1 MDGSLKMTTERQ
13 KMDVDIVCVGFG
25 PATAGFLTTL
35 TRAIQQDPLAEHFQ
49 SKVMPGMPVQVICYE
64 RADDIGFGVSGIVT
78 EAKGIKAS
86 FTAEELAQ
94 IPMAH
99 PVKHEEVY
107 YLLDPVGASRRSWL
121 LKLADFFLR
130 SFKFILPWFKNDAFQ
145 LPFIPPFMA
154 KHGGYV
160 FSMGQFTQWLGS
172 NLMGSG
178 LVQIWPGMPV
188 KEPLFNSNHVVGV
201 RLADQGVEK
210 SGKPTGSFMPGM
222 DIHAALTVVGDG
234 PYGPV
239 GQNLDQKFGLPE
251 GNHQRE
257 WALGMKAV
265 VELPENTKL
274 EPGTVIHTFGYP
286 DPEIFGF
293 LYVYPNYVASLG
305 IFVPSWL
312 KNPMR
317 TGYRYLQHWM
327 QHPALWKHLQGATL
341 KSWGGKSLQ
350 EAGKRGEP
358 FIVGDGFARI
368 GEGSGSTNMLK
379 GSGVD
384 EAWTTGVQLAEG
396 VIEILKA
403 GKTFSKENL
412 EEAYL
417 KRRRSS
423 WVEKDGQIAEKARD
437 AFQHSFELGFM
448 GMGISGFTNGKINIP
463 SGLKPVYEH
472 VPSLESYYQG
482 RVSAEKIEEAR
493 KEANATNTSMHDAL
507 MDAAGWP
514 KIQYDGK
521 LLISHQDALLLGGK
535 VQAAE
540 GYADHVIFLDGKK
553 CQECRRKVCIEMC
566 SGQAITAKS
575 DGAVP
580 LFDREKCIHCA
591 ACLWNCAYARE
602 EGSDLT
608 NVDFRAGSG
617 GLHSNIN

>member
-1 MDGSLKMTTERQ
+1 MTTERQ

-35 TRAIQQDPLAEHFQ
+35 TRAMQQDPAAEHFQ
-49 SKVMPGMPVQVICYE
+49 SKAMPGMPLQVICYE
-64 RADDIGFGVSGIVT
+64 RADDIGFGVSGIVS
-78 EAKGIKAS
+78 EAKGIQAA
-86 FTAEELAQ
+86 FTAEELSQ
-94 IPMAH
+94 VPMAH

-107 YLLDPVGASRRSWL
+107 YLLDPVGASRRGCI
-121 LKLADFFLR
+121 LKLVDWFFR
-130 SFKFILPWFKNDAFQ
+130 TFGFILPWYKDHAFQ

-154 KHGGYV
+154 KHGGWV

-178 LVQIWPGMPV
+178 LVQVWPGMPV
-188 KEPLFNSNHVVGV
+188 KEPLFDSNRVAGV

-210 SGKPTGSFMPGM
+210 SGKPTGAFMPGM
-222 DIHAALTVVGDG
+222 DIHAGFTVVGDG

-239 GQNLDQKFGLPE
+239 GQNLDTKFGLPE

-265 VELPENTKL
+265 VELPENTTL
-274 EPGTVIHTFGYP
+274 QPGTVLHTFGFP
-286 DPEIFGF
+286 EPEIFGF
-293 LYVYPNYVASLG
+293 LYVYPNRMASLG

-312 KNPMR
+312 DNPMR
-317 TGYRYLQHWM
+317 SAYRYLQHWM
-327 QHPALWKHLQGATL
+327 QHPKLWKHLQGAVL
-341 KSWGGKSLQ
+341 KSWGAKSLQ
-350 EAGKRGEP
+350 EAGMRGEP

-396 VIEILKA
+396 AIQLLKE
-403 GKTFSKENL
+403 KKPFTKENL
-412 EEAYL
+412 EATYL
-417 KRRRSS
+417 KNRRAS
-423 WVEKDGQIAEKARD
+423 WIEKDNRIAAKARD
-437 AFQHSFELGFM
+437 GFSHNFVLGMM
-448 GMGISGFTNGKINIP
+448 GMGLAGFTNGLLNIP
-463 SGLKPVYEH
+463 AKLKPVYERI
-472 VPSLESYYQG
+472 PSLETYYKG
-482 RVSAEKIEEAR
+482 KVPVEVIEKAR
-493 KEANATNTSMHDAL
+493 KEANETNTSMHDAL

-514 KIQYDGK
+514 KVPFDGK
-521 LLISHQDALLLGGK
+521 LLVSHQDALLLGGK

-540 GYADHVIFLDGKK
+540 GYADHVIFLDAGK
-553 CQECRRKVCIEMC
+553 CQKCRKKVCIEMC
-566 SGQAITAKS
+566 SGQAITAGS
-575 DGAVP
+575 DGGVP

-602 EGSDLT
+602 EGCDLT

>member
-1 MDGSLKMTTERQ
+1 MTDRQ
-13 KMDVDIVCVGFG
+13 KMDVDIICAGFG

-35 TRAIQQDPLAEHFQ
+35 NRAMAEDPSAEHFQ
-49 SKVMPGMPVQVICYE
+49 SKAMPGMPLQVICYE

-121 LKLADFFLR
+121 LKIVDAVLR
-130 SFKFILPWFKNDAFQ
+130 IVGVILPWFKDHAFR

-154 KHGGYV
+154 KHGGWV
-160 FSMGQFTQWLGS
+160 LSMGQFTQWLGS
-172 NLMGSG
+172 NIMGG
-178 LVQIWPGMPV
+178 GMIQIWPGMPV
-188 KEPLFNSNHVVGV
+188 KEPLFDSNRVAGV
-201 RLADQGVEK
+201 RLVDQGVEK
-210 SGKPTGSFMPGM
+210 SGKPTAAFTPGM
-222 DIHAALTVVGDG
+222 DIHAPLTVVGDG

-239 GQNLDQKFGLPE
+239 GQKLDQKFGLPE

-265 VELPENTKL
+265 VELPENTTL
-274 EPGTVIHTFGYP
+274 QPGTVIHTFGYP
-286 DPEIFGF
+286 EPEIFGF
-293 LYVYPNYVASLG
+293 FYVYPDRTASIG
-305 IFVPSWL
+305 IFIPSWL
-312 KNPMR
+312 DNPTR

-327 QHPALWKHLQGATL
+327 QHPVLWKHLNGATL
-341 KSWGGKSLQ
+341 KSWGAKSLQ
-350 EAGKRGEP
+350 EAGVRGEP

-396 VIEILKA
+396 VIELLKA
-403 GKTFSKENL
+403 GKPFTKENL
-412 EEAYL
+412 EIHYL
-417 KRRRSS
+417 GKRRSS
-423 WVEKDGQIAEKARD
+423 WVEKDGKVAKQARD
-437 AFQHSFELGFM
+437 GFSLSFELGM
-448 GMGISGFTNGKINIP
+448 IGMGLAGFTNGLLNIP
-463 SGLKPVYEH
+463 AKLKPTH
-472 VPSLESYYQG
+472 ARIPSLEKYYKG
-482 RVSAEKIEEAR
+482 KVSGEKIDAAFKEMAR
-493 KEANATNTSMHDAL
+493 TNSSMHDAM

-514 KIQYDGK
+514 EIKYDGK

-540 GYADHVIFLDGKK
+540 GYADHVVFLDAGK
-553 CQECRRKVCIEMC
+553 CQKCKTKICIEMC
-566 SGQAITAKS
+566 SGQAITAGP
-575 DGAVP
+575 DGGVP

-602 EGSDLT
+602 ESSDLA

>member
-1 MDGSLKMTTERQ
+1 
-13 KMDVDIVCVGFG
+13 MDVDIICAGFG

-35 TRAIQQDPLAEHFQ
+35 NRAMAEDPSAEHFQ
-49 SKVMPGMPVQVICYE
+49 SKAMPGMPLQVICYE

-121 LKLADFFLR
+121 LKIVDAVLR
-130 SFKFILPWFKNDAFQ
+130 IVGVILPWFKDHAFR
-145 LPFIPPFMA
+145 LPFIPPFMT
-154 KHGGYV
+154 KHGGWV
-160 FSMGQFTQWLGS
+160 LSMGQFTQWLGS
-172 NLMGSG
+172 NIMGG
-178 LVQIWPGMPV
+178 GMIQIWPGMPV
-188 KEPLFNSNHVVGV
+188 KEPLFDSNRVAGV
-201 RLADQGVEK
+201 RLVDQGVEK
-210 SGKPTGSFMPGM
+210 SGKPTAAFTPGM
-222 DIHAALTVVGDG
+222 DIHAPLTVVGDG

-239 GQNLDQKFGLPE
+239 GQKLDQKFGLPE

-265 VELPENTKL
+265 VELPENTTL
-274 EPGTVIHTFGYP
+274 QPGTVIHTFGYP
-286 DPEIFGF
+286 EPEIFGF
-293 LYVYPNYVASLG
+293 FYVYPDRTASIG
-305 IFVPSWL
+305 IFIPSWL
-312 KNPMR
+312 DNPTR

-327 QHPALWKHLQGATL
+327 QHPVLWKHLNGATL
-341 KSWGGKSLQ
+341 KSWGAKSLQ
-350 EAGKRGEP
+350 EAGVRGEP

-403 GKTFSKENL
+403 GKPFTKENL
-412 EEAYL
+412 EIHYL
-417 KRRRSS
+417 GKRRSS
-423 WVEKDGQIAEKARD
+423 WVEKDGKVAKQARD
-437 AFQHSFELGFM
+437 GFSLSFELGM
-448 GMGISGFTNGKINIP
+448 IGMGLAGFTNGLLNIP
-463 SGLKPVYEH
+463 AKLKPTH
-472 VPSLESYYQG
+472 ARIPSLEKYYKG
-482 RVSAEKIEEAR
+482 KVSGEKIDAAFKEMAR
-493 KEANATNTSMHDAL
+493 TNSSMHDAM

-514 KIQYDGK
+514 EIKYDGK

-540 GYADHVIFLDGKK
+540 GYADHVVFLDAGK
-553 CQECRRKVCIEMC
+553 CQKCKTKICIEMC
-566 SGQAITAKS
+566 SGQAITAGP
-575 DGAVP
+575 DGGVP

-602 EGSDLT
+602 ESSDLA

>member
-1 MDGSLKMTTERQ
+1 MTDRQ
-13 KMDVDIVCVGFG
+13 KMDVDIICAGFG

-35 TRAIQQDPLAEHFQ
+35 NRAMAEDPSAEHFQ
-49 SKVMPGMPVQVICYE
+49 SKAMPGMPLQVICYE

-121 LKLADFFLR
+121 LKIVDAVLR
-130 SFKFILPWFKNDAFQ
+130 IVGVILPWFKDHAFR

-154 KHGGYV
+154 KHGGWV
-160 FSMGQFTQWLGS
+160 LSMGQFTQWLGS
-172 NLMGSG
+172 NIMGG
-178 LVQIWPGMPV
+178 GMIQIWPGMPV
-188 KEPLFNSNHVVGV
+188 KEPLFDSNRVAGV
-201 RLADQGVEK
+201 RLVDQGVEK
-210 SGKPTGSFMPGM
+210 SGKPTAAFTPGM
-222 DIHAALTVVGDG
+222 DIHAPLTVVGDG

-239 GQNLDQKFGLPE
+239 GQKLDQKFGLPE

-265 VELPENTKL
+265 VELPENTTL
-274 EPGTVIHTFGYP
+274 QPGTVIHTFGYP
-286 DPEIFGF
+286 EPEIFGF
-293 LYVYPNYVASLG
+293 FYVYPDRTASIG
-305 IFVPSWL
+305 IFIPSWL
-312 KNPMR
+312 DNPTR

-327 QHPALWKHLQGATL
+327 QHPVLWKHLNGATL
-341 KSWGGKSLQ
+341 KSWGAKSLQ
-350 EAGKRGEP
+350 EAGVRGEP

-403 GKTFSKENL
+403 GKPFTKENL
-412 EEAYL
+412 EIHYL
-417 KRRRSS
+417 GKRRSS
-423 WVEKDGQIAEKARD
+423 WVEKDGKVAKQARD
-437 AFQHSFELGFM
+437 GFSLSFELGM
-448 GMGISGFTNGKINIP
+448 IGMGLAGFTNGLLNIP
-463 SGLKPVYEH
+463 AKLKPTH
-472 VPSLESYYQG
+472 ARIPSLEKYYKG
-482 RVSAEKIEEAR
+482 KVSGEKIDAAFKEMAR
-493 KEANATNTSMHDAL
+493 TNSSMHDAM

-514 KIQYDGK
+514 EIKYDGK

-540 GYADHVIFLDGKK
+540 GYADHVVFLDAGK
-553 CQECRRKVCIEMC
+553 CQKCKTKICIEMC
-566 SGQAITAKS
+566 SGQAITAGP
-575 DGAVP
+575 DGGVP

-602 EGSDLT
+602 ESSDLA

>member
-1 MDGSLKMTTERQ
+1 MNAERQ
-13 KMDVDIVCVGFG
+13 SMNVDVVCVGFG

-35 TRAIQQDPLAEHFQ
+35 TRAMQQDPAAEHFQ
-49 SKVMPGMPVQVICYE
+49 SKAMPGMPLQVICYE
-64 RADDIGFGVSGIVT
+64 RSDDIGFGVSGIVT
-78 EAKGIKAS
+78 EAKGIQQA

-107 YLLDPVGASRRSWL
+107 YLLDPVGVSRRSWI
-121 LKLADFFLR
+121 LKLVDGLFRTFG
-130 SFKFILPWFKNDAFQ
+130 FILPWYKDQAFQ
-145 LPFIPPFMA
+145 LPFVPFFMA
-154 KHGGYV
+154 KHKGWI

-178 LVQIWPGMPV
+178 LVQVWPGMPV
-188 KEPLFNSNHVVGV
+188 KEPLFDSNRVAGV
-201 RLADQGVEK
+201 RLVDQGVEK

-222 DIHAALTVVGDG
+222 DIHAGFTVIGDG

-239 GQNLDQKFGLPE
+239 GQNLDTKLGLPE

-274 EPGTVIHTFGYP
+274 EPGTVIHTFGFP
-286 DPEIFGF
+286 EPEIFGF
-293 LYVYPNYVASLG
+293 LYVYPHRMASLG

-312 KNPMR
+312 DNPMR
-317 TGYRYLQHWM
+317 SSYRYLQHWM
-327 QHPALWKHLQGATL
+327 QHPKLWKHLEGATL
-341 KSWGGKSLQ
+341 KSWGAKSLQ
-350 EAGKRGEP
+350 EAGMRGEP

-396 VIEILKA
+396 MIQLLKEKKA
-403 GKTFSKENL
+403 FTKENL
-412 EEAYL
+412 EATYL
-417 KRRRSS
+417 KSRRAS
-423 WVEKDGQIAEKARD
+423 WVEKDNRVAKKARD
-437 AFQHSFELGFM
+437 GFSHNFVLGMM
-448 GMGISGFTNGKINIP
+448 GMGLAGFTNGILNIP
-463 SGLKPVYEH
+463 AKLKPVYDRI
-472 VPSLESYYQG
+472 PSLENYYKG
-482 RVSAEKIEEAR
+482 KVTSETIEKAR

-507 MDAAGWP
+507 MDASGWP

-535 VQAAE
+535 VQAAD
-540 GYADHVIFLDGKK
+540 GFADHVIFMDAGK
-553 CQECRRKVCIEMC
+553 CQKCRTKVCIEMC
-566 SGQAITAKS
+566 SGQAITAGS
-575 DGAVP
+575 DGGVP

-602 EGSDLT
+602 EGCDLT

-617 GLHSNIN
+617 GLHSNVN

>member
-1 MDGSLKMTTERQ
+1 MTTERQ

-25 PATAGFLTTL
+25 PASAGFLTTL
-35 TRAIQQDPLAEHFQ
+35 TRAIQQDPTAPHFQ
-49 SKVMPGMPVQVICYE
+49 SKVMPGMPLQVICYE

-86 FTAEELAQ
+86 FTAEELSQ

-121 LKLADFFLR
+121 LKMADFFLR
-130 SFKFILPWFKNDAFQ
+130 IFKCILPWFKNEAFQ

-178 LVQIWPGMPV
+178 LVQIWPSMPV
-188 KEPLFNSNHVVGV
+188 REPLFDSNRVVGV
-201 RLADQGVEK
+201 RLVDQGVEK
-210 SGKPTGSFMPGM
+210 SGKPTGAFMPGM

-265 VELPENTKL
+265 VELPETTALK
-274 EPGTVIHTFGYP
+274 PGTVIHTFGYP
-286 DPEIFGF
+286 EPEIFGF
-293 LYVYPNYVASLG
+293 LYVYPNRMASLG
-305 IFVPSWL
+305 IFIPSWL

-327 QHPALWKHLQGATL
+327 QHPTLWKHLQGATL

-396 VIEILKA
+396 VIEILKT
-403 GKTFSKENL
+403 GKTFTKENL
-412 EEAYL
+412 EETYL
-417 KRRRSS
+417 KRRRAS
-423 WVEKDGQIAEKARD
+423 WVEQEGNIAKKARD
-437 AFQHSFELGFM
+437 GFQHSFELGFM
-448 GMGISGFTNGKINIP
+448 GMGISGFTNGTIHIP
-463 SGLKPVYEH
+463 AKLKPVYEH
-472 VPSLESYYQG
+472 VPSLEKYYQG
-482 RVSAEKIEEAR
+482 RVAVDRIEKAC

-514 KIQYDGK
+514 AIQYDGK

-540 GYADHVIFLDGKK
+540 GYADHVLFLDGRK
-553 CQECRRKVCIEMC
+553 CEKCSTKICIEMC
-566 SGQAITAKS
+566 SGQAITANS
-575 DGAVP
+575 DGTVP

-602 EGSDLT
+602 QGSELT

>member
-1 MDGSLKMTTERQ
+1 MTTDRQ
-13 KMDVDIVCVGFG
+13 KMDVDIVCTGFG

-35 TRAIQQDPLAEHFQ
+35 NRAMAADPAAEHFQ
-49 SKVMPGMPVQVICYE
+49 SKAVPGMPLQVICYE

-86 FTAEELAQ
+86 FTAEELSR

-107 YLLDPVGASRRSWL
+107 YLLDPVGASRRSRL
-121 LKLADFFLR
+121 LRIVDAALR
-130 SFKFILPWFKNDAFQ
+130 IVGVILPWFKDHSFR

-154 KHGGYV
+154 KHGGWV

-172 NLMGSG
+172 NIMGG
-178 LVQIWPGMPV
+178 GMIQIWPGMPV
-188 KEPLFNSNHVVGV
+188 KEPLFDSNRVAGV
-201 RLADQGVEK
+201 RLVDQGVEK
-210 SGKPTGSFMPGM
+210 SGKQTAAYTPGM
-222 DIHAALTVVGDG
+222 DIHAPLTVVGDG

-239 GQNLDQKFGLPE
+239 GQKLDQKFGLPE

-265 VELPENTKL
+265 VELPENTTL
-274 EPGTVIHTFGYP
+274 QPGTVIHTFGYP
-286 DPEIFGF
+286 EPEIFGF
-293 LYVYPNYVASLG
+293 FYVYPDRTASIG
-305 IFVPSWL
+305 IFIPSWL
-312 KNPMR
+312 DNPTR

-327 QHPALWKHLQGATL
+327 QHPVLWKHLNGATL
-341 KSWGGKSLQ
+341 KSWGAKSLQ
-350 EAGKRGEP
+350 EAGVRGEP

-403 GKTFSKENL
+403 GKPFTKENL
-412 EEAYL
+412 EIYYL
-417 KRRRSS
+417 GKRRSS
-423 WVEKDGQIAEKARD
+423 WVEKDGKVAKQARD
-437 AFQHSFELGFM
+437 GFSLSFELGM
-448 GMGISGFTNGKINIP
+448 IGMGLAGFTNGLLNIP
-463 SGLKPVYEH
+463 AKLKPTH
-472 VPSLESYYQG
+472 ARIPSLEKYYKG
-482 RVSAEKIEEAR
+482 KVSGEKIDAAFKEMAR
-493 KEANATNTSMHDAL
+493 TNSSMHDAT

-514 KIQYDGK
+514 EIKYDGK

-540 GYADHVIFLDGKK
+540 GYADHVVFLDAGK
-553 CQECRRKVCIEMC
+553 CQKCKTKICIEMC
-566 SGQAITAKS
+566 SGQAITAGS
-575 DGAVP
+575 DGGVP

-591 ACLWNCAYARE
+591 ACLWNCVYARE
-602 EGSDLT
+602 EGSDLA

>member
-1 MDGSLKMTTERQ
+1 MSTARQ
-13 KMDVDIVCVGFG
+13 SMSVDVVCAGFG
-25 PATAGFLTTL
+25 PATAGFLNTL
-35 TRAIQQDPLAEHFQ
+35 TKAIQQDPTAEHFQ
-49 SKVMPGMPVQVICYE
+49 SKAMPGMPLQVICYE

-78 EAKGIKAS
+78 EAKGIKAA
-86 FTAEELAQ
+86 FTAEELSQ
-94 IPMAH
+94 VPMAH

-107 YLLDPVGASRRSWL
+107 YLLDPVGASRRSWV
-121 LKLADFFLR
+121 LKLVDWLFRTFG
-130 SFKFILPWFKNDAFQ
+130 FILPWYKDQAFQ

-154 KHGGYV
+154 KHGGWV
-160 FSMGQFTQWLGS
+160 LSMGQFTQWLGS

-178 LVQIWPGMPV
+178 VVQVWPGMPV
-188 KEPLFNSNHVVGV
+188 KEPLFDSNRVVGV

-210 SGKPTGSFMPGM
+210 SGKPTGAFMPGM

-239 GQNLDQKFGLPE
+239 GQSLDNKLGLPE

-265 VELPENTKL
+265 VELPENTTL
-274 EPGTVIHTFGYP
+274 QPGTVLHTFGYP
-286 DPEIFGF
+286 EPEIFGF
-293 LYVYPNYVASLG
+293 LYVYPNRMASLG

-312 KNPMR
+312 DNPMR
-317 TGYRYLQHWM
+317 SAYRYLQHWM
-327 QHPALWKHLQGATL
+327 QHPKLWKHLEGATL

-350 EAGKRGEP
+350 EAGMRGEP

-396 VIEILKA
+396 MIQLLKE
-403 GKTFSKENL
+403 KKPFTKENL
-412 EEAYL
+412 EATYL
-417 KRRRSS
+417 KDRRAS
-423 WVEKDGQIAEKARD
+423 WIEKDNKIAKKARD
-437 AFQHSFELGFM
+437 GFSICFELGMM
-448 GMGISGFTNGKINIP
+448 GMGLAGFTNGLLNIP
-463 SGLKPVYEH
+463 AKLKPVYERI
-472 VPSLESYYQG
+472 PSLEKYYEG
-482 RVSAEKIEEAR
+482 KVSAEVIEKAR
-493 KEANATNTSMHDAL
+493 KEANETNTSMHDAL
-507 MDAAGWP
+507 MDASGWP

-540 GYADHVIFLDGKK
+540 GYADHVIFMDAGK
-553 CQECRRKVCIEMC
+553 CQKCRTKVCIEMC
-566 SGQAITAKS
+566 SGQAITANA
-575 DGAVP
+575 DGGVP

-602 EGSDLT
+602 QGSDLT

>member
-1 MDGSLKMTTERQ
+1 MTDRQ
-13 KMDVDIVCVGFG
+13 KMDVDIICAGFG

-35 TRAIQQDPLAEHFQ
+35 NRAMAEDPSAEHFQ
-49 SKVMPGMPVQVICYE
+49 SKAMPGMPLQVICYE

-99 PVKHEEVY
+99 PVKHEGVY

-121 LKLADFFLR
+121 LKIVDAVLR
-130 SFKFILPWFKNDAFQ
+130 IVGVILPWFKDHAFR

-154 KHGGYV
+154 KHGGWV
-160 FSMGQFTQWLGS
+160 LSMGQFTQWLGS
-172 NLMGSG
+172 NIMGG
-178 LVQIWPGMPV
+178 GMIQIWPGMPV
-188 KEPLFNSNHVVGV
+188 KEPLFDSNRVAGV
-201 RLADQGVEK
+201 RLVDQGVEK
-210 SGKPTGSFMPGM
+210 SGKPTAAFTPGM
-222 DIHAALTVVGDG
+222 DIHAPLTVVGEG

-239 GQNLDQKFGLPE
+239 GQKLDQKFGLPE

-265 VELPENTKL
+265 VELPENTTL
-274 EPGTVIHTFGYP
+274 QPGTVIHTFGYP
-286 DPEIFGF
+286 EPEIFGF
-293 LYVYPNYVASLG
+293 FYVYPDRTASIG
-305 IFVPSWL
+305 IFIPSWL
-312 KNPMR
+312 DNPTR

-327 QHPALWKHLQGATL
+327 QHPVLWKHLNGATL
-341 KSWGGKSLQ
+341 KSWGAKSLQ
-350 EAGKRGEP
+350 EAGVRGEP

-403 GKTFSKENL
+403 GKPFTKENL
-412 EEAYL
+412 EIHYL
-417 KRRRSS
+417 GKRRSS
-423 WVEKDGQIAEKARD
+423 WVEKDGKVAKQARD
-437 AFQHSFELGFM
+437 GFSLSFELGM
-448 GMGISGFTNGKINIP
+448 IGMGLAGFTNGLLNIP
-463 SGLKPVYEH
+463 AKLKPTH
-472 VPSLESYYQG
+472 ARIPSLEKYYKG
-482 RVSAEKIEEAR
+482 KVSGEKIDAAFKEMAR
-493 KEANATNTSMHDAL
+493 TNSSMHNAM

-514 KIQYDGK
+514 EIKYDGK

-540 GYADHVIFLDGKK
+540 GYADHVVFLDAGK
-553 CQECRRKVCIEMC
+553 CQKCKTKICIEMC
-566 SGQAITAKS
+566 SGQAITAGP
-575 DGAVP
+575 DGGVP

-602 EGSDLT
+602 ESSDLA

>member
-566 SGQAITAKS
+566 SGQAITANS

>member
-1 MDGSLKMTTERQ
+1 
-13 KMDVDIVCVGFG
+13 MDVDIICAGFG

-35 TRAIQQDPLAEHFQ
+35 NRAMAEDPSAEHFQ
-49 SKVMPGMPVQVICYE
+49 SKAMPGMPLQVICYE

-121 LKLADFFLR
+121 LKIVDAVLR
-130 SFKFILPWFKNDAFQ
+130 IVGVILPWFKDHAFR

-154 KHGGYV
+154 KHGGWV
-160 FSMGQFTQWLGS
+160 LSMGQFTQWLGS
-172 NLMGSG
+172 NIMGG
-178 LVQIWPGMPV
+178 GMIQIWPGMPV
-188 KEPLFNSNHVVGV
+188 KEPLFDSNRVAGV
-201 RLADQGVEK
+201 RLVDQGVEK
-210 SGKPTGSFMPGM
+210 SGKPTAAFTPGM
-222 DIHAALTVVGDG
+222 DIHAPLTVVGDG

-239 GQNLDQKFGLPE
+239 GQKLDQKFGLPE

-265 VELPENTKL
+265 VELPENTTL
-274 EPGTVIHTFGYP
+274 QPGTVIHTFGYP
-286 DPEIFGF
+286 EPEIFGF
-293 LYVYPNYVASLG
+293 FYVYPDRTVSIG
-305 IFVPSWL
+305 IFIPSWL
-312 KNPMR
+312 DNPTR

-327 QHPALWKHLQGATL
+327 QHPVLWKHLNGATL
-341 KSWGGKSLQ
+341 KSWGAKSLQ
-350 EAGKRGEP
+350 EAGVRGEP

-396 VIEILKA
+396 VIELLKA
-403 GKTFSKENL
+403 GKPFTKENL
-412 EEAYL
+412 EIHYL
-417 KRRRSS
+417 GKRRSS
-423 WVEKDGQIAEKARD
+423 WVEKDGKVAKQARD
-437 AFQHSFELGFM
+437 GFSLSFELGM
-448 GMGISGFTNGKINIP
+448 IGMGLAGFTNGLLNIP
-463 SGLKPVYEH
+463 AKLKPTH
-472 VPSLESYYQG
+472 ARIPSLEKYYKG
-482 RVSAEKIEEAR
+482 KVSGEKIDAAFKEMAR
-493 KEANATNTSMHDAL
+493 TNSSMHDAM

-514 KIQYDGK
+514 EIKYDGK

-540 GYADHVIFLDGKK
+540 GYADHVVFLDAGK
-553 CQECRRKVCIEMC
+553 CQKCKTKICIEMC
-566 SGQAITAKS
+566 SGQAITAGP
-575 DGAVP
+575 DGGVP

-602 EGSDLT
+602 ESSDLA

>member
-1 MDGSLKMTTERQ
+1 MTTDRQ
-13 KMDVDIVCVGFG
+13 KMDVDIVCTGFG

-35 TRAIQQDPLAEHFQ
+35 NRAMADDPMAEHFQ
-49 SKVMPGMPVQVICYE
+49 SKTMPGMPLQVICYE
-64 RADDIGFGVSGIVT
+64 RADDIGFGVSGIVS
-78 EAKGIKAS
+78 EAKGLQQS
-86 FTAEELAQ
+86 FTAEELSQ

-121 LKLADFFLR
+121 LKIVDWLMRVFG
-130 SFKFILPWFKNDAFQ
+130 FILPWYKDQSFR

-154 KHGGYV
+154 KHGGWV
-160 FSMGQFTQWLGS
+160 FSMGQLTQWLGS
-172 NLMGSG
+172 NIMSG
-178 LVQIWPGMPV
+178 GLIQIWPGMPV
-188 KEPLFNSNHVVGV
+188 KEPLFDSNRVSGV

-210 SGKPTGSFMPGM
+210 SGKPTGAFMPGM
-222 DIHAALTVVGDG
+222 DIHAPLTVVGDG

-239 GQNLDQKFGLPE
+239 GQKLDQKFGLPE

-265 VELPENTKL
+265 VELPENTEL
-274 EPGTVIHTFGYP
+274 QPGTVLHTFGYP
-286 DPEIFGF
+286 EPEIFGF
-293 LYVYPNYVASLG
+293 LYVYPNRIASLG
-305 IFVPSWL
+305 IFIPSWL
-312 KNPMR
+312 DHPMR

-327 QHPALWKHLQGATL
+327 QHPVLWKHLNGATL

-350 EAGKRGEP
+350 EAGMQGEP

-396 VIEILKA
+396 VMELLKA
-403 GKTFSKENL
+403 GKPFTKENL
-412 EEAYL
+412 ELTYL
-417 KRRRSS
+417 AKRRSS
-423 WVEKDGQIAEKARD
+423 WVEKDNKIAKKARD
-437 AFQHSFELGFM
+437 GFSASFELGMM
-448 GMGISGFTNGKINIP
+448 GMGLAGFTNGALNIP
-463 SGLKPVYEH
+463 AVLKPTYARI
-472 VPSLESYYQG
+472 PSLEKYYKG
-482 RVSAEKIEEAR
+482 KVSAGKIDAAF
-493 KEANATNTSMHDAL
+493 KEMNGTNSSMHDAM

-514 KIQYDGK
+514 GIKYDGK

-540 GYADHVIFLDGKK
+540 GYADHVIFMDAGK
-553 CQECRRKVCIEMC
+553 CQKCRTKICIEMC
-566 SGQAITAKS
+566 SGQAITAGS
-575 DGAVP
+575 DGGVP
-580 LFDREKCIHCA
+580 VFDREKCIHCA
-591 ACLWNCAYARE
+591 ACLWNCAHARE

>member
-1 MDGSLKMTTERQ
+1 MTDRQ
-13 KMDVDIVCVGFG
+13 KMDVDIICAGFG

-35 TRAIQQDPLAEHFQ
+35 NRAMAEDPSAEHFQ
-49 SKVMPGMPVQVICYE
+49 SKAMPGMPLQVICYE

-121 LKLADFFLR
+121 LKIVDAVLR
-130 SFKFILPWFKNDAFQ
+130 IVGVILPWFKDHAFR

-154 KHGGYV
+154 KHGGWV
-160 FSMGQFTQWLGS
+160 LSMGQFTQWLGS
-172 NLMGSG
+172 NIMGG
-178 LVQIWPGMPV
+178 GMIQIWPGMPV
-188 KEPLFNSNHVVGV
+188 KEPLFDSNRVAGV
-201 RLADQGVEK
+201 RLVDQGVEK
-210 SGKPTGSFMPGM
+210 SGKPTAAFTPGM
-222 DIHAALTVVGDG
+222 DIHAPLTVVGDG

-239 GQNLDQKFGLPE
+239 GQKLDQKFGLPE

-265 VELPENTKL
+265 VELPENTTL
-274 EPGTVIHTFGYP
+274 QPGTVIHTFGYP
-286 DPEIFGF
+286 EPEIFGF
-293 LYVYPNYVASLG
+293 FYVYPDRTVSIG
-305 IFVPSWL
+305 IFIPSWL
-312 KNPMR
+312 DNPTR

-327 QHPALWKHLQGATL
+327 QHPVLWKHLNGATL
-341 KSWGGKSLQ
+341 KSWGAKSLQ
-350 EAGKRGEP
+350 EAGVRGEP

-396 VIEILKA
+396 VIELLKA
-403 GKTFSKENL
+403 GKPFTKENL
-412 EEAYL
+412 EIHYL
-417 KRRRSS
+417 GKRRSS
-423 WVEKDGQIAEKARD
+423 WVEKDGKVAKQARD
-437 AFQHSFELGFM
+437 GFSLSFELGM
-448 GMGISGFTNGKINIP
+448 IGMGLAGFTNGLLNIP
-463 SGLKPVYEH
+463 AKLKPTH
-472 VPSLESYYQG
+472 ARIPSLEKYYKG
-482 RVSAEKIEEAR
+482 KVSGEKIDAAFKEMAR
-493 KEANATNTSMHDAL
+493 TNSSMHDAM

-514 KIQYDGK
+514 EIKYDGK

-540 GYADHVIFLDGKK
+540 GYTDHVVFLDAGK
-553 CQECRRKVCIEMC
+553 CQKCKTKICIEMC
-566 SGQAITAKS
+566 SGQAITAGP
-575 DGAVP
+575 DGGVP

-602 EGSDLT
+602 ESSDLA

>member
-1 MDGSLKMTTERQ
+1 MTTERQ
-13 KMDVDIVCVGFG
+13 KMDVDVVCVGFG
-25 PATAGFLTTL
+25 PATAGFLNTL
-35 TRAIQQDPLAEHFQ
+35 TRAMQQDPTAEHFQ
-49 SKVMPGMPVQVICYE
+49 SKVMPGMPLQVICYE

-86 FTAEELAQ
+86 FTAEELSQ

-107 YLLDPVGASRRSWL
+107 YLLDPVGASRRSCI
-121 LKLADFFLR
+121 LKFVDGLIRAFG
-130 SFKFILPWFKNDAFQ
+130 SILPWYKDHAFQ

-154 KHGGYV
+154 KHGGWV
-160 FSMGQFTQWLGS
+160 FSMGQFTQWVGS

-178 LVQIWPGMPV
+178 LVQVWPGMPV
-188 KEPLFNSNHVVGV
+188 KEPLFDSNRVVGV

-210 SGKPTGSFMPGM
+210 SGKPTGAFMPGM
-222 DIHAALTVVGDG
+222 DIHAGFTVVGDG

-239 GQNLDQKFGLPE
+239 GQNLDGKFGLPE

-265 VELPENTKL
+265 VELPENTTL
-274 EPGTVIHTFGYP
+274 EPGTVIHTFGFP
-286 DPEIFGF
+286 EPEIFGF
-293 LYVYPNYVASLG
+293 LYVYPNRVASLG

-312 KNPMR
+312 DNPMR
-317 TGYRYLQHWM
+317 SAYRYLQHWM
-327 QHPALWKHLQGATL
+327 QHPKLWKHLQGATM

-350 EAGKRGEP
+350 EAGMRGEP
-358 FIVGDGFARI
+358 FMVGDGFARI

-396 VIEILKA
+396 MIELLKE
-403 GKTFSKENL
+403 KKSFTKENL
-412 EEAYL
+412 EATYL
-417 KRRRSS
+417 AKRRAS
-423 WVEKDGQIAEKARD
+423 WVQKEGQVAKKARD
-437 AFQHSFELGFM
+437 GFSHNFVLGMM
-448 GMGISGFTNGKINIP
+448 GMGMAGFTNGLLNIP
-463 SGLKPVYEH
+463 AKLKPVH
-472 VPSLESYYQG
+472 ARIPSLETYYKG
-482 RVSAEKIEEAR
+482 KVPVAMIEKAR
-493 KEANATNTSMHDAL
+493 KEANETNTSMHDAL

-521 LLISHQDALLLGGK
+521 LLVSHQDALLLGGK

-540 GYADHVIFLDGKK
+540 GYADHVLFMDAGK
-553 CQECRRKVCIEMC
+553 CQKCRTKVCIEMC
-566 SGQAITAKS
+566 SGQAITAGS
-575 DGAVP
+575 DGGVP

>member
-1 MDGSLKMTTERQ
+1 MTTERQ

-35 TRAIQQDPLAEHFQ
+35 TRAIEKDPAAEHFQ
-49 SKVMPGMPVQVICYE
+49 SKAMPGMPLQVICYE

-94 IPMAH
+94 IPMTH

-121 LKLADFFLR
+121 MKLADFFLR
-130 SFKFILPWFKNDAFQ
+130 LFKIILPWFKNEAFR

-188 KEPLFNSNHVVGV
+188 KEPLFDSNRVVGV
-201 RLADQGVEK
+201 RLVDQGVEK
-210 SGKPTGSFMPGM
+210 SGKPTGAFMPGM
-222 DIHAALTVVGDG
+222 DIRAALTVVGDG

-239 GQNLDQKFGLPE
+239 GQSLDQKFGLPE
-251 GNHQRE
+251 GHHQRE

-265 VELPENTKL
+265 VELPEYTTL

-286 DPEIFGF
+286 EPEVFGF
-293 LYVYPNYVASLG
+293 LYVYPNRIASLG
-305 IFVPSWL
+305 VFIPSWL

-327 QHPALWKHLQGATL
+327 QHPTLWKHLEGATL

-396 VIEILKA
+396 VIDMLKA
-403 GKTFSKENL
+403 GQPFTKENL
-412 EEAYL
+412 EETYL
-417 KRRRSS
+417 KCRRAS
-423 WVEKDGQIAEKARD
+423 WVEKDGKIAEKARD

-448 GMGISGFTNGKINIP
+448 GMGLSGFTKGDLNIP
-463 SGLKPVYEH
+463 AKLKPVYEH
-472 VPSLESYYQG
+472 IPLLEKYYDD
-482 RVSAEKIEEAR
+482 RVSADVIEKAR

-535 VQAAE
+535 VQAAD
-540 GYADHVIFLDGKK
+540 GYADHVIFLDAGK
-553 CQECRRKVCIEMC
+553 CQKCRSKVCIEMC
-566 SGQAITAKS
+566 SGQAITAGS
-575 DGAVP
+575 DGGMP

-591 ACLWNCAYARE
+591 ACLWNCAYSRE
-602 EGSDLT
+602 AGSDLT

>member
-1 MDGSLKMTTERQ
+1 MTDRQ
-13 KMDVDIVCVGFG
+13 KMDVDIICAGFG

-35 TRAIQQDPLAEHFQ
+35 NRAMAEDPSAEHFQ
-49 SKVMPGMPVQVICYE
+49 SKAMPGMPLQVICYE

-121 LKLADFFLR
+121 LKIVDAVLR
-130 SFKFILPWFKNDAFQ
+130 IVGVILPWFKDHAFR

-154 KHGGYV
+154 KHGGWV
-160 FSMGQFTQWLGS
+160 LSMGQFTQWLGS
-172 NLMGSG
+172 NIMGG
-178 LVQIWPGMPV
+178 GMIQIWPGMPV
-188 KEPLFNSNHVVGV
+188 KEPLFDSNRVAGV
-201 RLADQGVEK
+201 RLVDQGVEK
-210 SGKPTGSFMPGM
+210 SGKPTAAFTPGM
-222 DIHAALTVVGDG
+222 DIHAPLTVVGDG

-239 GQNLDQKFGLPE
+239 GQKLDQKFGLPE

-265 VELPENTKL
+265 VELPENTTL
-274 EPGTVIHTFGYP
+274 QPGTVIHTFGYP
-286 DPEIFGF
+286 EPEIFGF
-293 LYVYPNYVASLG
+293 FYVYPDRTVSIG
-305 IFVPSWL
+305 IFIPSWL
-312 KNPMR
+312 DNPTR

-327 QHPALWKHLQGATL
+327 QHPVLWKHLNGATL
-341 KSWGGKSLQ
+341 KSWGAKSLQ
-350 EAGKRGEP
+350 EAGVRGEP

-403 GKTFSKENL
+403 GKPFTKENL
-412 EEAYL
+412 EIHYL
-417 KRRRSS
+417 GKRRSS
-423 WVEKDGQIAEKARD
+423 WVEKDGKVAKQARD
-437 AFQHSFELGFM
+437 GFSLSFELGM
-448 GMGISGFTNGKINIP
+448 IGMGLAGFTNGLLNIP
-463 SGLKPVYEH
+463 AKLKPTH
-472 VPSLESYYQG
+472 ARIPSLEKYYKG
-482 RVSAEKIEEAR
+482 KVSGEKIDAAFKEMAR
-493 KEANATNTSMHDAL
+493 TNSSMHDAM

-514 KIQYDGK
+514 EIKYDGK

-540 GYADHVIFLDGKK
+540 GYADHVVFLDAGK
-553 CQECRRKVCIEMC
+553 CQKCKTKICIEMC
-566 SGQAITAKS
+566 SGQAITAGP
-575 DGAVP
+575 DGGVP

-602 EGSDLT
+602 ESSDLA

>member
-1 MDGSLKMTTERQ
+1 MTDRQ
-13 KMDVDIVCVGFG
+13 KMDVDIICAGFG

-35 TRAIQQDPLAEHFQ
+35 NRAMAEDPSAEHFQ
-49 SKVMPGMPVQVICYE
+49 SKAMPGMPLQVICYE

-121 LKLADFFLR
+121 LKIVDAVLR
-130 SFKFILPWFKNDAFQ
+130 IVGVILPWFKDHAFR

-154 KHGGYV
+154 KHGGWV
-160 FSMGQFTQWLGS
+160 LSMGQFTQWLGS
-172 NLMGSG
+172 NIMGG
-178 LVQIWPGMPV
+178 GMIQIWPGMPV
-188 KEPLFNSNHVVGV
+188 KEPLFDSNRVAGV
-201 RLADQGVEK
+201 RLVDQGVEK
-210 SGKPTGSFMPGM
+210 SGKPTAAFTPGM
-222 DIHAALTVVGDG
+222 DIHAPLTVVGDG

-239 GQNLDQKFGLPE
+239 GQKLDQKFGLPE

-265 VELPENTKL
+265 VELPENTTL
-274 EPGTVIHTFGYP
+274 QPGTVIHTFGYP
-286 DPEIFGF
+286 EPEIFGF
-293 LYVYPNYVASLG
+293 FYVYPDRTVSIG
-305 IFVPSWL
+305 IFIPSWL
-312 KNPMR
+312 DNPTR

-327 QHPALWKHLQGATL
+327 QHPVLWKHLNGATL
-341 KSWGGKSLQ
+341 KSWGAKSLQ
-350 EAGKRGEP
+350 EAGVRGEP

-396 VIEILKA
+396 VIELLKA
-403 GKTFSKENL
+403 GKPFTKENL
-412 EEAYL
+412 EIHYL
-417 KRRRSS
+417 GKRRSS
-423 WVEKDGQIAEKARD
+423 WVEKDGKVAKQARD
-437 AFQHSFELGFM
+437 GFSLSFELGM
-448 GMGISGFTNGKINIP
+448 IGMGLAGFTNGLLNIP
-463 SGLKPVYEH
+463 AKLKPTH
-472 VPSLESYYQG
+472 ARIPSLEKYYKG
-482 RVSAEKIEEAR
+482 KVSGEKIDAAFKEMAR
-493 KEANATNTSMHDAL
+493 TNSSMHDAM

-514 KIQYDGK
+514 EIKYDGK

-540 GYADHVIFLDGKK
+540 GYADHVVFLDAGK
-553 CQECRRKVCIEMC
+553 CQKCKTKICIEMC
-566 SGQAITAKS
+566 SGQAITAGP
-575 DGAVP
+575 DGGVP

-602 EGSDLT
+602 ESSDLA

>member
-1 MDGSLKMTTERQ
+1 MTDRQ
-13 KMDVDIVCVGFG
+13 KMDVDIICAGFG

-35 TRAIQQDPLAEHFQ
+35 NRAMAEDPSAEHFQ
-49 SKVMPGMPVQVICYE
+49 SKAMPGMPLQVICYE

-121 LKLADFFLR
+121 LKIVDAVLR
-130 SFKFILPWFKNDAFQ
+130 IVGVILPWFKDHAFR
-145 LPFIPPFMA
+145 LPFIPPFMT
-154 KHGGYV
+154 KHGGWV
-160 FSMGQFTQWLGS
+160 LSMGQFTQWLGS
-172 NLMGSG
+172 NIMGG
-178 LVQIWPGMPV
+178 GMIQIWPGMPV
-188 KEPLFNSNHVVGV
+188 KEPLFDSNRVAGV
-201 RLADQGVEK
+201 RLVDQGVEK
-210 SGKPTGSFMPGM
+210 SGKPTAAFTPGM
-222 DIHAALTVVGDG
+222 DIHAPLTVVGDG

-239 GQNLDQKFGLPE
+239 GQKLDQKFGLPE

-265 VELPENTKL
+265 VELPENTTL
-274 EPGTVIHTFGYP
+274 QPGTVIHTFGYP
-286 DPEIFGF
+286 EPEIFGF
-293 LYVYPNYVASLG
+293 FYVYPDRTASIG
-305 IFVPSWL
+305 IFIPSWL
-312 KNPMR
+312 DNPTR

-327 QHPALWKHLQGATL
+327 QHPVLWKHLNGATL
-341 KSWGGKSLQ
+341 KSWGAKSLQ
-350 EAGKRGEP
+350 EAGVRGEP

-403 GKTFSKENL
+403 GKPFTKENL
-412 EEAYL
+412 EIHYL
-417 KRRRSS
+417 GKRRSS
-423 WVEKDGQIAEKARD
+423 WVEKDGKVAKQARD
-437 AFQHSFELGFM
+437 GFSLSFELGM
-448 GMGISGFTNGKINIP
+448 IGMGLAGFTNGLLNIP
-463 SGLKPVYEH
+463 AKLKPTH
-472 VPSLESYYQG
+472 ARIPSLEKYYKG
-482 RVSAEKIEEAR
+482 KVSGEKIDAAFKEMAR
-493 KEANATNTSMHDAL
+493 TNSSMHDAM

-514 KIQYDGK
+514 EIKYDGK

-540 GYADHVIFLDGKK
+540 GYADHVVFLDAGK
-553 CQECRRKVCIEMC
+553 CQKCKTKICIEMC
-566 SGQAITAKS
+566 SGQAITAGP
-575 DGAVP
+575 DGGVP

-602 EGSDLT
+602 ESSDLA

>member
-1 MDGSLKMTTERQ
+1 
-13 KMDVDIVCVGFG
+13 MDVDIICAGFG

-35 TRAIQQDPLAEHFQ
+35 NRAMAEDPSAEHFQ
-49 SKVMPGMPVQVICYE
+49 SKAMPGMPLQVICYE

-78 EAKGIKAS
+78 EAKGIKTS

-121 LKLADFFLR
+121 LKIVDAVLR
-130 SFKFILPWFKNDAFQ
+130 IVGVILPWFKDHAFR
-145 LPFIPPFMA
+145 LPFIPPFMT
-154 KHGGYV
+154 KHGGWV
-160 FSMGQFTQWLGS
+160 LSMGQFTQWLGS
-172 NLMGSG
+172 NIMGG
-178 LVQIWPGMPV
+178 GMIQIWPGMPV
-188 KEPLFNSNHVVGV
+188 KEPLFDSNRVAGV
-201 RLADQGVEK
+201 RLVDQGVEK
-210 SGKPTGSFMPGM
+210 SGKPTAAFTPGM
-222 DIHAALTVVGDG
+222 DIHAPLTVVGDG

-239 GQNLDQKFGLPE
+239 GQKLDQKFGLPE

-265 VELPENTKL
+265 VELPENTTL
-274 EPGTVIHTFGYP
+274 QPGTVIHTFGYP
-286 DPEIFGF
+286 EPEIFGF
-293 LYVYPNYVASLG
+293 FYVYPDRTVSIG
-305 IFVPSWL
+305 IFIPSWL
-312 KNPMR
+312 DNPTR

-327 QHPALWKHLQGATL
+327 QHPVLWKHLNGATL
-341 KSWGGKSLQ
+341 KSWGAKSLQ
-350 EAGKRGEP
+350 EAGVRGEP

-396 VIEILKA
+396 VIELLKA
-403 GKTFSKENL
+403 GKPFTKENL
-412 EEAYL
+412 EIHYL
-417 KRRRSS
+417 GKRRSS
-423 WVEKDGQIAEKARD
+423 WVEKDGKVAKQARD
-437 AFQHSFELGFM
+437 GFSLSFELGM
-448 GMGISGFTNGKINIP
+448 IGMGLAGFTNGLLNIP
-463 SGLKPVYEH
+463 AKLKPTH
-472 VPSLESYYQG
+472 ARIPSLEKYYKG
-482 RVSAEKIEEAR
+482 KVSGEKIDAAFKEMAR
-493 KEANATNTSMHDAL
+493 TNSSMHDAM

-514 KIQYDGK
+514 EIKYDGK

-540 GYADHVIFLDGKK
+540 GYADHVVFLDAGK
-553 CQECRRKVCIEMC
+553 CQKCKTKICIEMC
-566 SGQAITAKS
+566 SGQAITAGP
-575 DGAVP
+575 DGGVP

-602 EGSDLT
+602 ESSDLA

>member
-1 MDGSLKMTTERQ
+1 
-13 KMDVDIVCVGFG
+13 MDVDIVCTGFG

-35 TRAIQQDPLAEHFQ
+35 NRAMAEDPSAEHFQ
-49 SKVMPGMPVQVICYE
+49 SKTMPGMPLQVICYE

-86 FTAEELAQ
+86 FTNEELSQ

-121 LKLADFFLR
+121 LKIVDVALR
-130 SFKFILPWFKNDAFQ
+130 IVGVILPWFKDHAFR

-154 KHGGYV
+154 KHGGWV
-160 FSMGQFTQWLGS
+160 LSMGQFTQWLGS
-172 NLMGSG
+172 NIMGG
-178 LVQIWPGMPV
+178 GMIQIWPGMPV
-188 KEPLFNSNHVVGV
+188 KEPLFDSNRVAGV
-201 RLADQGVEK
+201 RLVDQGVEK
-210 SGKPTGSFMPGM
+210 SGNPTAAFTSGM
-222 DIHAALTVVGDG
+222 DIHAPLTVVGDG

-239 GQNLDQKFGLPE
+239 GKSLDQKLGLPE

-265 VELPENTKL
+265 VELPENTTL
-274 EPGTVIHTFGYP
+274 QPGTVIHTFGYP
-286 DPEIFGF
+286 EPEIFGF
-293 LYVYPNYVASLG
+293 FYVYPDRTASVG
-305 IFVPSWL
+305 IFIPSWL
-312 KNPMR
+312 DNPMR

-327 QHPALWKHLQGATL
+327 QHPVLWKHLNGATL
-341 KSWGGKSLQ
+341 KSWGAKSLQ
-350 EAGKRGEP
+350 EAGIRGEP

-384 EAWTTGVQLAEG
+384 EAWMTGVQLAEA

-403 GKTFSKENL
+403 GKPFTKENL
-412 EEAYL
+412 EIHYL
-417 KRRRSS
+417 GKRRSS
-423 WVEKDGQIAEKARD
+423 WVEKDGKVAKQARD
-437 AFQHSFELGFM
+437 GFSLSFELGM
-448 GMGISGFTNGKINIP
+448 IGMGLAGFTNGALTIP
-463 SGLKPVYEH
+463 VKLKPTH
-472 VPSLESYYQG
+472 ARIPSLEKYYG
-482 RVSAEKIEEAR
+482 KKVSKEKIDAAF
-493 KEANATNTSMHDAL
+493 KEMAATNSSMHDAM

-514 KIQYDGK
+514 EIKYDGK

-535 VQAAE
+535 VQAAD
-540 GYADHVIFLDGKK
+540 GYADHVLFLDAGK
-553 CQECRRKVCIEMC
+553 CQKCKTKICIEMC
-566 SGQAITAKS
+566 SGQAITAGP
-575 DGAVP
+575 DGGVP

>member
-1 MDGSLKMTTERQ
+1 
-13 KMDVDIVCVGFG
+13 MDVDIICAGFG

-35 TRAIQQDPLAEHFQ
+35 NRAMAEDPSAEHFQ
-49 SKVMPGMPVQVICYE
+49 SKAMPGMPLQVICYE

-121 LKLADFFLR
+121 LKIVDAVLR
-130 SFKFILPWFKNDAFQ
+130 IVGVILPWFKDHAFR

-154 KHGGYV
+154 KHGGWV
-160 FSMGQFTQWLGS
+160 LSMGQFTQWLGS
-172 NLMGSG
+172 NIMGG
-178 LVQIWPGMPV
+178 GMIQIWPGMPV
-188 KEPLFNSNHVVGV
+188 KEPLFDSNRVAGV
-201 RLADQGVEK
+201 RLVDQGVEK
-210 SGKPTGSFMPGM
+210 SGKPTAAFTPGM
-222 DIHAALTVVGDG
+222 DIHAPLTVVGDG

-239 GQNLDQKFGLPE
+239 GQKLDQKFGLPE

-265 VELPENTKL
+265 VELPENTTL
-274 EPGTVIHTFGYP
+274 QPGTVIHTFGYP
-286 DPEIFGF
+286 EPEIFGF
-293 LYVYPNYVASLG
+293 FYVYPDRTASIG
-305 IFVPSWL
+305 IFIPSWL
-312 KNPMR
+312 DNPTR

-327 QHPALWKHLQGATL
+327 QHPVLWKHLNGATL
-341 KSWGGKSLQ
+341 KSWGAKSLQ
-350 EAGKRGEP
+350 EAGVRGEP

-396 VIEILKA
+396 VIELLKA
-403 GKTFSKENL
+403 GKPFTKENL
-412 EEAYL
+412 EIHYL
-417 KRRRSS
+417 GKRRSS
-423 WVEKDGQIAEKARD
+423 WVEKDGKVAKQARD
-437 AFQHSFELGFM
+437 GFSLSFELGM
-448 GMGISGFTNGKINIP
+448 IGMGLAGFTNGLLNIP
-463 SGLKPVYEH
+463 AKLKPTH
-472 VPSLESYYQG
+472 ARIPSLEKYYKG
-482 RVSAEKIEEAR
+482 KVSGEKIDAAFKEMAR
-493 KEANATNTSMHDAL
+493 TNSSMHDAM

-514 KIQYDGK
+514 EIKYDGK

-540 GYADHVIFLDGKK
+540 GYADHVVFLDAGK
-553 CQECRRKVCIEMC
+553 CQKCKTKICIEMC
-566 SGQAITAKS
+566 SGQAITAGP
-575 DGAVP
+575 DGGVP

-602 EGSDLT
+602 ESSDLA